1 MVGGTVMEL
10 GGNITLSGFSDRDFA
25 EMIVVKKVVGQYARK
40 LHDAHEDF
48 SHLKITLK
56 VTKNQFE
63 LHAQAEF
70 DGNLVTSEIT
80 DHNLFVGLDS
90 VLKKITAQV

>member
-1 MVGGTVMEL
+1 MEL
-10 GGNITLSGFSDRDFA
+10 GGNITLSGFSDRDF
-25 EMIVVKKVVGQYARK
+25 KKVVGQYARK
-40 LHDAHEDF
+40 LHDSHEDF

-56 VTKNQFE
+56 ALKNQFE

-70 DGNLVTSEIT
+70 NGSQVTSEIT

-90 VLKKITAQV
+90 VLKKIVAQA